1 MEARGNRLGDEKSP
15 YLRQH
20 AHNPVWW
27 YPWGSEAFDA
37 ARKTDR
43 PVFLSIGYSACHW
56 CHVMERESFEDE
68 RVASLLNRH
77 FIAVKVDREELP
89 DVDGL
94 YMNAVQAMG
103 QRGGWPL
110 SVFLT
115 PELKPFFGGTY
126 FPKPQF
132 EYLLTELSRLW
143 AGERAALIE
152 QGEALHDFLRRPP
165 STGGMEAMP
174 GDDQLRAAFRA
185 AEFRFDREH
194 GGFGA
199 APKFPPSMLL
209 RLLMRVY
216 HRTRDERPLVMA
228 AATLESMARGGIY
241 DHLGGGFARYST
253 DERWLVPH
261 FEKMLYDNALLA
273 SAYAEAYQLTGTHLF
288 ATVARETLDY
298 MLRDMISPEGA
309 FYSAEDADS
318 VGVEGAFYVWKYDEL
333 ASVLGAEEI
342 EAARRVFGLSPGG
355 NFEEGASVL
364 ALQPGVPWEERDT
377 PVIAALRR
385 RLLDLRAE
393 RERPRRD
400 EKVLTSWNALAIEAL
415 CRGYRAL
422 GDGRYLDA
430 AIRAAEFIEVN
441 LYRDG
446 VVYRRYME
454 GDVRHGGTLDDYA
467 YLIQALITLYES
479 CFETKW
485 LSMAG
490 RLQETQNTL
499 FADGNEG
506 YYYTPRDAEHL
517 IARVKEFFDGAMPNS
532 NAVSALNLLRLHR
545 LTREVAHLDR
555 ALGIFR
561 ASSALMQ
568 GHPSA
573 FSQMLIALDFHLA
586 PPFEVVIAGDCSSVG
601 FIRINEEL
609 NRRFVPSL
617 VLAASG
623 NDTVPMTEGKKK
635 DCGGMVYICRGTA
648 CMEPTEDIGTVFA
661 LLDGVNGY
669 SLDE

>member
-1 MEARGNRLGDEKSP
+1 MEGKGNRLGGEKSP

-27 YPWGSEAFDA
+27 HAWGSDAFDE
-37 ARKTDR
+37 ARGADR
-43 PVFLSIGYSACHW
+43 PIFLSIGYSACHW

-68 RVASLLNRH
+68 RIASLLNRH

-115 PELKPFFGGTY
+115 PDLKPFFGGTY

-143 AGERAALIE
+143 TAERAALIE
-152 QGEALHDFLRRPP
+152 QAKALHDFLLRPYP
-165 STGGMEAMP
+165 SAAEEEVP
-174 GDDQLRAAFRA
+174 GDELFRAAFRA
-185 AEFRFDREH
+185 AEFRFDRAH

-199 APKFPPSMLL
+199 APKFPPSMLI
-209 RLLMRVY
+209 RLLLRIH
-216 HRTRDERPLVMA
+216 HRTRDERPLAMA
-228 AATLESMARGGIY
+228 ESTLLAMARGGIY

-273 SAYAEAYQLTGTHLF
+273 AAYAEVYQLTGKALY
-288 ATVARETLDY
+288 AEVARETLDY
-298 MLRDMISPEGA
+298 MLRDLSSPDGA

-318 VGVEGAFYVWKYDEL
+318 GGVEGAYYVWKYDEL
-333 ASVLGAEEI
+333 ASVLDEDEFEG
-342 EAARRVFGLSPGG
+342 ARRVFGLSPGG
-355 NFEEGASVL
+355 NFEDGASVL

-393 RERPRRD
+393 KERPRRD

-430 AIRAAEFIEVN
+430 ALRAAEFIKAN

-446 VVYRRYME
+446 VLYRRYME

-467 YLIQALITLYES
+467 YTIQGFITLYES
-479 CFETKW
+479 TFDSGW
-485 LSMAG
+485 LGLAA
-490 RLQETQNTL
+490 RLQETQNEL
-499 FADGNEG
+499 FADEAGG
-506 YYYTPRDAEHL
+506 YHYTSRDAEHL
-517 IARVKEFFDGAMPNS
+517 IARVKDFFDGAMPNS

-545 LTREVAHLDR
+545 LTRDEDHLGR
-555 ALGIFR
+555 AFGVFG
-561 ASSALMQ
+561 ASAALMRA
-568 GHPSA
+568 HPSA

-586 PPFEVVIAGDCSSVG
+586 PPFEAVIAGEPSSG
-601 FIRINEEL
+601 EFIRTAGTL
-609 NRRFVPSL
+609 RRRFSPSL
-617 VLAASG
+617 VIAAGDEGVPMAGGKQLHGKALIYLCRDTACDAPTADVRTVLAA
-623 NDTVPMTEGKKK
+623 
-635 DCGGMVYICRGTA
+635 
-648 CMEPTEDIGTVFA
+648 
-661 LLDGVNGY
+661 LDGVNRY